1 MRSTNDTSFK
11 HSAITR
17 RAGHASDERKGSSV
31 ERGSSTEQ
39 RRGTRKSAMGARVPS
54 APVMPSRLYLE
65 LVKLPADFHLVE
77 FDAWALRRSTGVRFV
92 A

>member
-1 MRSTNDTSFK
+1 
-11 HSAITR
+11 
-17 RAGHASDERKGSSV
+17 
-31 ERGSSTEQ
+31 
-39 RRGTRKSAMGARVPS
+39 
-54 APVMPSRLYLE
+54 MPSRLYLE